1 MKNENWKMIGIL
13 IYDWL
18 ASAFWRLAWSR
29 WRIGNE
35 DEATR
40 MWIKAQTLK
49 ADWCA
54 NHVYHGSGW
63 HGLNCTVDGKQAVV
77 QVTLSNVPHH
87 LPRTDGATDAR
98 EAESASGVTA
108 GRG

>member
-1 MKNENWKMIGIL
+1 MAESHSLHRMFDIYFMKHENWEMIKIL
-13 IYDWL
+13 IYSLIAD
-18 ASAFWRLAWSR
+18 AFWRLAWSS

-35 DEATR
+35 NEATR

-63 HGLNCTVDGKQAVV
+63 HGLNCTVDEKNAVV
-77 QVTLSNVPHH
+77 QVTLSNASDQRP
-87 LPRTDGATDAR
+87 G
-98 EAESASGVTA
+98 ESPKTL
-108 GRG
+108 

>member
-13 IYDWL
+13 IYDWM
-18 ASAFWRLAWSR
+18 ASAFWRLAWNTP
-29 WRIGNE
+29 IGNE

-63 HGLNCTVDGKQAVV
+63 HGLNCTVDGNQAVV
-77 QVTLSNVPHH
+77 QVTLSNIGIDKPN
-87 LPRTDGATDAR
+87 PTGK
-98 EAESASGVTA
+98 
-108 GRG
+108 

>member
-1 MKNENWKMIGIL
+1 MHDIVGLIFMKNENWKMIGIL
-13 IYDWL
+13 IYDWM

-77 QVTLSNVPHH
+77 QVTLSNASDQRC
-87 LPRTDGATDAR
+87 LPDCAAGAGK
-98 EAESASGVTA
+98 EQP
-108 GRG
+108 